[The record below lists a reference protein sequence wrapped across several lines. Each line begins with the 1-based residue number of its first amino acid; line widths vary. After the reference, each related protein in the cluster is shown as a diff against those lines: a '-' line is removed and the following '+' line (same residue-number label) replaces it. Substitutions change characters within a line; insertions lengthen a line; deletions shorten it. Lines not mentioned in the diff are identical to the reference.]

1 MPPTADAR
9 TTEQTPLAAA
19 LSVRRLVEFLLRT
32 GSIDSRFTGFDRANE
47 GARLH
52 RRLQKESLRAH
63 PDYRAEVALKET
75 LTCAG
80 VTYTLEGRAD
90 GIFTADGMTVID
102 EIKTTAAPLEQ
113 ISEDF
118 APEHWGQGQVYAAI
132 WARQNALP
140 AVRVQLPYFQVDE
153 EQTVRFARDYTAA
166 ELDAILTGLLA
177 AYAPWAKRAAAWQET
192 SRAALRALAFP
203 FETFRPG
210 QRAMIAQ
217 VYNTCTQGGQLL
229 CQAPTGIGKTMSVL
243 FPALKALGAGVG
255 GPVFYLTARG
265 TTRAAAE
272 DALARLRAASPGL
285 PLRSV
290 TLTAKDKIC
299 LCETRECTPEA
310 CPYANGYYAR
320 CKDAL
325 AAALDDATGAL
336 GAEALQ
342 RYARQ
347 YTVCPFELG
356 LDLSLWSDVV
366 IGDYNYLFDPVVRLQ
381 RFFEARGDY
390 LFLLDEA
397 HNLPD
402 RAREMHTAALAK
414 SDFLAVRKRLG
425 KGRSRLKTALGR
437 VNEHFVAWRRRC
449 EEAAGER
456 FGKTVFSPRKDE
468 TFDTLLRRLCEPL
481 EAWLDE
487 HREPDE
493 THAALLQLYFDVRAW
508 LRVADTFDE
517 HFVLQLSA
525 FGGEVKATQ
534 LCLDPSAFLKADF
547 ALGRA
552 AVLFSA
558 TLGPAGYYKDLCGL
572 PNAKAVALRSPF
584 DPARLALVCPR
595 RISTRY
601 RDRAA
606 SAGGVAAC
614 LAAMVRARPGNYLA
628 FFPSYAYLQQVYEE
642 FVRQNPDLPA
652 CCQQA
657 EMDEAARAAFLAQ
670 FAPAPTAPL
679 LGFAVLGGVFG
690 EGVDL
695 AGDRLIGAA
704 IVGPGLPQVG
714 PRQEQLRDY
723 FEQTR
728 GSGFDYAYRYPGMN
742 KVLQAAGRVI
752 RTPRDKG
759 VVLLID
765 SRFALPDYRRLM
777 PPHWSGLAFAD
788 TPAQLAAMLEDF
800 WKEEND
806 AAAED

>member
-9 TTEQTPLAAA
+9 TTKQTPLAAA

-52 RRLQKESLRAH
+52 RRLQKEALRAH

-80 VTYTLEGRAD
+80 VIYTLEGRAD

-113 ISEDF
+113 IREDF

-140 AVRVQLPYFQVDE
+140 AVRVQLTYFQVDE

-203 FETFRPG
+203 FESFRPG

-336 GAEALQ
+336 GPKRCSAM
-342 RYARQ
+342 RGSIRSAR
-347 YTVCPFELG
+347 
-356 LDLSLWSDVV
+356 LSSGWT
-366 IGDYNYLFDPVVRLQ
+366 F
-381 RFFEARGDY
+381 
-390 LFLLDEA
+390 
-397 HNLPD
+397 
-402 RAREMHTAALAK
+402 
-414 SDFLAVRKRLG
+414 
-425 KGRSRLKTALGR
+425 RSGAT
-437 VNEHFVAWRRRC
+437 
-449 EEAAGER
+449 
-456 FGKTVFSPRKDE
+456 SS
-468 TFDTLLRRLCEPL
+468 
-481 EAWLDE
+481 
-487 HREPDE
+487 
-493 THAALLQLYFDVRAW
+493 
-508 LRVADTFDE
+508 
-517 HFVLQLSA
+517 SA
-525 FGGEVKATQ
+525 TTTI
-534 LCLDPSAFLKADF
+534 CLTPSCGCSAFLR
-547 ALGRA
+547 RA
-552 AVLFSA
+552 G
-558 TLGPAGYYKDLCGL
+558 T
-572 PNAKAVALRSPF
+572 
-584 DPARLALVCPR
+584 
-595 RISTRY
+595 ISSCWTKRTT
-601 RDRAA
+601 
-606 SAGGVAAC
+606 C
-614 LAAMVRARPGNYLA
+614 
-628 FFPSYAYLQQVYEE
+628 
-642 FVRQNPDLPA
+642 
-652 CCQQA
+652 
-657 EMDEAARAAFLAQ
+657 
-670 FAPAPTAPL
+670 PTAR
-679 LGFAVLGGVFG
+679 G
-690 EGVDL
+690 
-695 AGDRLIGAA
+695 RCTR
-704 IVGPGLPQVG
+704 
-714 PRQEQLRDY
+714 PRWQ
-723 FEQTR
+723 
-728 GSGFDYAYRYPGMN
+728 
-742 KVLQAAGRVI
+742 
-752 RTPRDKG
+752 
-759 VVLLID
+759 
-765 SRFALPDYRRLM
+765 SRIF
-777 PPHWSGLAFAD
+777 
-788 TPAQLAAMLEDF
+788 
-800 WKEEND
+800 
-806 AAAED
+806 

>member
-9 TTEQTPLAAA
+9 TTELTPLAAA

-52 RRLQKESLRAH
+52 RRLQKEALRAH

-140 AVRVQLPYFQVDE
+140 AVRVQLTYFQVDE

-325 AAALDDATGAL
+325 AAALDDGTGAL

-381 RFFEARGDY
+381 RFFETRGDY

-414 SDFLAVRKRLG
+414 SGFLAARKRLG

-468 TFDTLLRRLCEPL
+468 TFDTLLRRLCDPL
-481 EAWLDE
+481 EA
-487 HREPDE
+487 
-493 THAALLQLYFDVRAW
+493 
-508 LRVADTFDE
+508 
-517 HFVLQLSA
+517 
-525 FGGEVKATQ
+525 
-534 LCLDPSAFLKADF
+534 
-547 ALGRA
+547 
-552 AVLFSA
+552 
-558 TLGPAGYYKDLCGL
+558 
-572 PNAKAVALRSPF
+572 
-584 DPARLALVCPR
+584 
-595 RISTRY
+595 
-601 RDRAA
+601 
-606 SAGGVAAC
+606 
-614 LAAMVRARPGNYLA
+614 
-628 FFPSYAYLQQVYEE
+628 
-642 FVRQNPDLPA
+642 
-652 CCQQA
+652 
-657 EMDEAARAAFLAQ
+657 
-670 FAPAPTAPL
+670 
-679 LGFAVLGGVFG
+679 
-690 EGVDL
+690 
-695 AGDRLIGAA
+695 
-704 IVGPGLPQVG
+704 
-714 PRQEQLRDY
+714 
-723 FEQTR
+723 
-728 GSGFDYAYRYPGMN
+728 
-742 KVLQAAGRVI
+742 
-752 RTPRDKG
+752 
-759 VVLLID
+759 
-765 SRFALPDYRRLM
+765 
-777 PPHWSGLAFAD
+777 
-788 TPAQLAAMLEDF
+788 
-800 WKEEND
+800 
-806 AAAED
+806 